1 MAGEV
6 QDTHLFWAVCRRAG
20 VSQMFSQIPFQLLSD
35 VERPQRIILARISRV
50 SSLGSVSDQKAQV
63 RQTHLW
69 HPVELTYASF
79 PNDGDG
85 RFFLVGFT
93 LS

>member
-1 MAGEV
+1 M
-6 QDTHLFWAVCRRAG
+6 
-20 VSQMFSQIPFQLLSD
+20 SQMFSQIPFQLLSD

-63 RQTHLW
+63 RQMHLW

-79 PNDGDG
+79 PNDSDG
-85 RFFLVGFT
+85 RFSLVGFT